1 MVDQTIICPNCSYKI
16 PLTKTLSHQI
26 KENLIKEIDEQ
37 VKEKEREIERRKR
50 LLDKEAQKLE
60 DSKKTIE
67 HEIQERLKTE
77 RTKLLQEDR
86 KEAKAAF
93 EVDLKDLQEQI
104 AEKDK
109 RLEEAH
115 KAELTFRKKM
125 RELDEQKRSIK
136 LEVTR
141 KIDTE
146 REKIRQNAL
155 EIFSEEHRLKDLEKD
170 KIISD
175 MRKTIEDLKRKSEQG
190 SIQTQGEVLEID
202 MEEIL
207 KTKFPYDD
215 ISPVPKGTRGADILQ
230 KVYSGNGQ
238 YCGSILWETKR
249 TKSWS
254 NGWIP
259 KLKDDQREIKAE
271 IAVLATEAMPKDVNT
286 FEQIDG
292 VWVTDLM
299 LAGSLATALRAGL
312 IQVFQARMAT
322 VSKDEKME
330 VLYKYLSGPEFK
342 QKVEAIVEAFKSM
355 KEDLEQEKRAML
367 RIWNKREKEIE
378 RVITNTVGVYGDMQG
393 IIGTSMPKIKMLEL
407 EEKD

>member
-1 MVDQTIICPNCSYKI
+1 MTDQTIICPNCGKKI
-16 PLTKTLSHQI
+16 PLTETLSHQI
-26 KENLIKEIDEQ
+26 KESLIREFDEQ
-37 VKEKEREIERRKR
+37 IKEKEREIEKRKR

-60 DSKKTIE
+60 ESKKTIE
-67 HEIQERLKTE
+67 HEIRERLKTE
-77 RTKLLQEDR
+77 RTKLLEEAR
-86 KEAKAAF
+86 KEVKTAL
-93 EVDLKDLQEQI
+93 EVDLRDLKEQI

-115 KAELTFRKKM
+115 KAELSFRKKM
-125 RELDEQKRSIK
+125 RELEEQKKSIE
-136 LEVTR
+136 LEVAR
-141 KIDTE
+141 KIDAE
-146 REKIRQNAL
+146 KEKIRQHAL

-190 SIQTQGEVLEID
+190 SIQTQGEVLEMD

-254 NGWIP
+254 NGWIS

-271 IAVLATEAMPKDVNT
+271 IAVIATEAMPKEISSFALIN
-286 FEQIDG
+286 G
-292 VWVTDLM
+292 VWVTDLG
-299 LAGSLATALRAGL
+299 LAGCLAGALRSGL
-312 IQVFQARMAT
+312 IQVSQARMAA

-367 RIWNKREKEIE
+367 RIWSKREKEIE
-378 RVITNTVGVYGDMQG
+378 RVITNTVGMYGDMQG
-393 IIGTSMPKIKMLEL
+393 IIGTSMPKIKML
-407 EEKD
+407 